1 MPSYPQVYTQA
12 KAFITKRYN
21 RYIVIA
27 DNRYKIVINKDG
39 ESTLKPLVKR
49 VYAGRIQGQKVENL
63 SNKSDCFYSLSSL
76 IKRDKNKRLL
86 VLCLSVALIAVL
98 GVSTAYA
105 SPNTEAYKLYAHM
118 KLGSDKQYRCLVELW
133 TMESHWN
140 PKADNPKSTAYGIP
154 QLLNMRS
161 TNAYVQIDKGLIY
174 ITKRYKLPCLALAY
188 HKRKGHY

>member
-1 MPSYPQVYTQA
+1 MLKY
-12 KAFITKRYN
+12 FITKRYN
-21 RYIVIA
+21 CYIVIA

-39 ESTLKPLVKR
+39 EYTLKALDSR
-49 VYAGRIQGQKVENL
+49 VYAGGIQGQKVENL
-63 SNKSDCFYSLSSL
+63 FSKSDCSYSLSSCL
-76 IKRDKNKRLL
+76 KERNRKRLL
-86 VLCLSVALIAVL
+86 ILCLSVALIAVI

-118 KLGSDKQYRCLVELW
+118 KLGNDVQYRCLVELW

-140 PKADNPKSTAYGIP
+140 AKADNPKSSAYGIP

-161 TNAYVQIDKGLIY
+161 TNPYVQIDKGLLY
-174 ITKRYKLPCLALAY
+174 ITKRYKLPCKALAY